1 MVLVHCLSQVID
13 PTKYQYVIDNY
24 VALTKNIFGSHQPE
38 EEENYVS
45 PLVSTF
51 SILFGQDW
59 VSVEG

>member
-1 MVLVHCLSQVID
+1 MILVHCLSQVIN
-13 PTKYQYVIDNY
+13 PTQNQYVIDNY
-24 VALTKNIFGSHQPE
+24 VALTSKIFGSHQPE

-51 SILFGQDW
+51 SILFGKYW

>member
-1 MVLVHCLSQVID
+1 MILVHCLSQVIN
-13 PTKYQYVIDNY
+13 PTKNQYVIDNY
-24 VALTKNIFGSHQPE
+24 VEFTNNIFGSHQPE

-51 SILFGQDW
+51 RILFGQDW